1 MKEVSAFLIVFTL
14 IAIMFIY
21 HQSQYSNLSY
31 VISTVDNNKYLV
43 RNEEDKLDAANR
55 LALLNIQILQFI
67 DYLVEKHKGGD
78 KYDDILQIKQNYN
91 PNKLSENIKGGK
103 DNTSYSLNKGEK
115 VVLCIRQKEDDSF
128 VDENTMMYVILHEL
142 AHIMSDSIGHTDE
155 FWENFE
161 FLLEN
166 AEDANIYIGVD
177 YEKDNQRYCGMD
189 ITDNPLF

>member
-21 HQSQYSNLSY
+21 HQSQYSNLTY
-31 VISTVDNNKYLV
+31 VISSVDNNKYLV

>member
-21 HQSQYSNLSY
+21 HQSQYSNLTY
-31 VISTVDNNKYLV
+31 VISSVDNKKYLV

-78 KYDDILQIKQNYN
+78 KYDDILLIKQNYN

-103 DNTSYSLNKGEK
+103 DNTSYSL
-115 VVLCIRQKEDDSF
+115 KE
-128 VDENTMMYVILHEL
+128 
-142 AHIMSDSIGHTDE
+142 
-155 FWENFE
+155 
-161 FLLEN
+161 
-166 AEDANIYIGVD
+166 
-177 YEKDNQRYCGMD
+177 NQD
-189 ITDNPLF
+189 

>member
-177 YEKDNQRYCGMD
+177 YENDNQRYCGMD

>member
-21 HQSQYSNLSY
+21 HQSQYSNLTY
-31 VISTVDNNKYLV
+31 VISSVDNKKYLV